1 MKRPITFTSGEL
13 LDIIA
18 SLEVNEDAA
27 YHIKEDHQLAAYYM
41 NLGVKFQRMYD
52 LLQNLPGEQRVVEL
66 VISSTEQQ

>member
-18 SLEVNEDAA
+18 ALEV
-27 YHIKEDHQLAAYYM
+27 KEDYAYDVQEDHNLAAYYM

-52 LLQNLPGEQRVVEL
+52 LLQGLPGEQRVSEL
-66 VISSTEQQ
+66 VISSTEQE